1 MSDEI
6 RYRNGHRLCNAK
18 NNTCKAFAMKDKT
31 KCRNHGGLSLSG
43 INSPRFKTGRYSK
56 YLPQGL
62 MTKYDEARKDPDLLN
77 LRDEISLNDARLK
90 QLIEKLP
97 EGGASRS
104 WIDLRSTWTELL
116 NAQRAVSNAATDPER
131 RQAQQSLANVFRQL
145 NEVIE
150 DGASEAGVWNDIIT
164 TVDNRRKLVASESKR
179 LTDMEQTITA
189 EKAMALVYAVLDIIR
204 RNVVTIVTDPAV
216 QKKLT
221 SKIATDVR
229 GLVTIPQR
237 ESADTETGQ

>member
-1 MSDEI
+1 MP
-6 RYRNGHRLCNAK
+6 G
-18 NNTCKAFAMKDKT
+18 KT
-31 KCRNHGGLSLSG
+31 VCRMHGGLSLSG
-43 INSPRFKTGRYSK
+43 TQSPRWKHGRYSK

-62 MTKYDEARKDPDLLN
+62 MSKYDEARKDPDLLN

-97 EGGASRS
+97 EGGASHS
-104 WIDLRSTWTELL
+104 WIELRSTWTELL
-116 NAQRAVSNAATDPER
+116 NAQRAVSNALTDTDR
-131 RQAQQSLANVFRQL
+131 KQAQQTLANVFRRL
-145 NEVIE
+145 NEIVE
-150 DGASEAGVWNDIIT
+150 EGASEAGIWNDIIT

-204 RNVVTIVTDPAV
+204 RNVGAIVTDPAQ

-229 GLVTIPQR
+229 GLVTIPNR
-237 ESADTETGQ
+237 ESANAEATVTD